1 MAAVLE
7 AAVVD
12 RVQFPVAAGML
23 AQQGKYDQAEQTYR
37 EVLGDRLRVL
47 GPDHPDTLAT
57 RHAVAYEMAQLGDH
71 AGALAEYRDV
81 LAAKL
86 RVLGPD
92 HPSTLPTGAWVS
104 SLEGTEK

>member
-12 RVQFPVAAGML
+12 QVQFPVAAGML
-23 AQQGKYDQAEQTYR
+23 AQQGKYEQAEQTYR

-57 RHAVAYEMAQLGDH
+57 RHEIARM
-71 AGALAEYRDV
+71 LARQGQHERAKQEYQEV
-81 LAAKL
+81 LATEL

-92 HPSTLPTGAWVS
+92 HLPYAHHPRQS
-104 SLEGTEK
+104 DKP

>member
-57 RHAVAYEMAQLGDH
+57 RHEVARM
-71 AGALAEYRDV
+71 LARQGQHER
-81 LAAKL
+81 AKQ
-86 RVLGPD
+86 
-92 HPSTLPTGAWVS
+92 
-104 SLEGTEK
+104 E